1 MLTLRLVDGGA
12 ELVSQDVILPLTS
25 VDLVRLHVESGD
37 ALAQIRAMVEQEAEL
52 WECERRRRAA
62 QAPEVGLLQRVLEG
76 LRQDRFAPA

>member
-52 WECERRRRAA
+52 WERERRRRAA